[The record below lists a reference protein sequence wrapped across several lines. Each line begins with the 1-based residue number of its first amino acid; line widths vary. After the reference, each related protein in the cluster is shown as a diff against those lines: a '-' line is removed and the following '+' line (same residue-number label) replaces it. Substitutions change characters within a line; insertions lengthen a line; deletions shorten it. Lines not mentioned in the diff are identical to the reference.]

1 MKLYEFAPAPSAIRV
16 SIFLGELNLNIER
29 VHVDIRG
36 GENLSEQ
43 FKLKAVNGK
52 IPLLELDDGTTI
64 CESVAICRYLEATAA
79 TTTATKSSL
88 FGDTPLE
95 QAQIEMWHR
104 VVEFQ
109 GLVPAMQAFRNISG
123 LFKDRENIV
132 AAWGEESRQRLIDFL
147 PTLDKQLATHNYIAG
162 DNFSIVDITAYCM
175 INFINVLKIELDDSL
190 PDLQRWFNQVAQRPS
205 IKGLAS

>member
-43 FKLKAVNGK
+43 FKRKAVNGK
-52 IPLLELDDGTTI
+52 IPFLELDDGTTI
-64 CESVAICRYLEATAA
+64 CESVAICRYLEAT
-79 TTTATKSSL
+79 TVVKSSL
-88 FGDTPLE
+88 FGDTPWE
-95 QAQIEMWHR
+95 QAQVEMWHR

-132 AAWGEESRQRLIDFL
+132 EAWGEESRQRLIDFL
-147 PTLDKQLATHNYIAG
+147 PTLDKQLATNNYIAG
-162 DNFSIVDITAYCM
+162 NTFSIVDITAFCM
-175 INFINVLKIELDDSL
+175 INFIHVLKIELDDSL